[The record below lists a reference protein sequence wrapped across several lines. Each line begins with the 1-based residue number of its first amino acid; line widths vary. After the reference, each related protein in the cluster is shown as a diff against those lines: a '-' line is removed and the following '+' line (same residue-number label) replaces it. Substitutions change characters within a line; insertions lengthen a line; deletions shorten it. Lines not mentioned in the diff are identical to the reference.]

1 MTNYAQK
8 LSRFKDFDSYERE
21 VISDYLSSIPFE
33 IDVFQQTAI
42 QSFIKGNSVLV
53 AAPTGSGKTIVGEF
67 ALLLRRELSNDVFT
81 QLLSRLYLIKN
92 SWN

>member
-42 QSFIKGNSVLV
+42 QSF
-53 AAPTGSGKTIVGEF
+53 TGTSGS
-67 ALLLRRELSNDVFT
+67 L
-81 QLLSRLYLIKN
+81 
-92 SWN
+92 